1 MSIDMGL
8 CMLIKQ
14 IKHHIIPL
22 FGKKMTRKIKAK
34 DMDRSLRFAGTIA
47 RWIVPQYTER
57 KFRFFNSVINGVI
70 SHIRPRGVK
79 KTTVNL
85 EREDGTLLKVRIFS
99 PKKQK
104 TEKTPGMLW
113 LHGGGYCMGTP
124 EQDIWTIREYIREN
138 GCTVVAPCY
147 TLATEKPYPAALDD
161 CYLALLWMRDHCEEL
176 SVRDDQIFV
185 AGSSAGGGLTAALCI
200 YARDKKEVS
209 IAYQMPLYPMLDDRM
224 ITPSSQDNDG
234 PVWNTASNITAWKKY
249 LGNSFQT
256 DGVSPYAAPGR
267 IEDFSDL
274 PPAFTFVGDI
284 EPFYNETVDFMEKM
298 KSAGIPADYKVYH
311 GAYHGFD
318 VLCWFSKPSR
328 DAHRVML
335 ENYRRAS
342 KEYFKAQVK

>member
-1 MSIDMGL
+1 M
-8 CMLIKQ
+8 KRQ
-14 IKHHIIPL
+14 I
-22 FGKKMTRKIKAK
+22 RAR
-34 DMDRSLRFAGTIA
+34 DMDKDLRVLGTIA

-57 KFRFFNSVINGVI
+57 TFHFFNGIINTLI
-70 SHIRPRGVK
+70 SKTRPRK
-79 KTTVNL
+79 IKSDTVYL
-85 EREDGTLLKVRIFS
+85 DRADGTKLKVRIFS
-99 PKKQK
+99 SRKPKAD
-104 TEKTPGMLW
+104 KTPGMIW
-113 LHGGGYCMGTP
+113 IHGGGYCMGSP
-124 EQDIWTIREYIREN
+124 EQDIWTIREFILEN

-161 CYLALLWMRDHCEEL
+161 CYQALLWLRDNASKL
-176 SVRDDQIFV
+176 NVRDDQIFV
-185 AGSSAGGGLTAALCI
+185 AGSSAGGGLAAALCI

-224 ITPSSQDNDG
+224 LTASSQNNDG
-234 PVWNTASNITAWKKY
+234 PVWNTTSNITAWKLY
-249 LGNSFQT
+249 LRDLYQK
-256 DGVSPYAAPGR
+256 DEVPAYAAPGR
-267 IEDFSDL
+267 LEDFSDL

-328 DAHRVML
+328 DAHRIML

-342 KEYFKAQVK
+342 ENLFKAQPEGK